1 MRRGMDCELNS
12 EVTHLLRI
20 YPGVL
25 VSAARAL
32 PGLLIMIM
40 LSNFHT
46 AAAQSAGGRSESL
59 LESGAAQR
67 LVEIPAANE
76 IKLVSYNIRWRSG
89 KELEQIIDW
98 LKERRGSAPAI
109 IGLQEVDRNKPRSG
123 NVNNAKAIA
132 EALGM
137 YYVWTAPE
145 AASPKPKGAE
155 EETGVEILSPYP
167 LTNIT
172 RIVLPNAGP
181 GGRQRVAIAAT
192 TVIGKTSIRVYS
204 VHGETR
210 LAIPQKLEQF
220 RAVLKDLDRFP
231 KDMPAIVLGD
241 FNTWELP
248 AVEGTRKLFT
258 EDGFITP
265 FPDDES
271 TFYRK
276 ALMFD
281 VKLKLDW
288 IWLRSLTPSSYGI
301 DRNLTVSDHFPL
313 WTLAK
318 LSPPPARTTSSADYT
333 DAAERNAAAD

>member
-1 MRRGMDCELNS
+1 MF
-12 EVTHLLRI
+12 
-20 YPGVL
+20 
-25 VSAARAL
+25 RAL
-32 PGLLIMIM
+32 PYLLIMIM
-40 LSNFHT
+40 PSSIHIT
-46 AAAQSAGGRSESL
+46 AAQSRGVRSETL

-67 LVEIPAANE
+67 LVEIPAAKE
-76 IKLVSYNIRWRSG
+76 IKIFSYNIRWRSG
-89 KELEQIIDW
+89 KELEQIIEW

-109 IGLQEVDRNKPRSG
+109 VGLQEVDRNKLRSG
-123 NVNNAKAIA
+123 NANNAKAIA

-137 YYVWTAPE
+137 YYVWAAPQ
-145 AASPKPKGAE
+145 AASSKQKDTE

-167 LTNIT
+167 LTDVT
-172 RIVLPNAGP
+172 RIVLSNAGP

-192 TVIGKTSIRVYS
+192 TIIDKTSVRVYS
-204 VHGETR
+204 VHSETR
-210 LAIPQKLEQF
+210 LPIAQKLEQF

-265 FPDDES
+265 LPDDES

-288 IWLRSLTPSSYGI
+288 IWLRRLTPSSYGI

-313 WTLAK
+313 WTIAK
-318 LSPPPARTTSSADYT
+318 LSPTAAR
-333 DAAERNAAAD
+333 